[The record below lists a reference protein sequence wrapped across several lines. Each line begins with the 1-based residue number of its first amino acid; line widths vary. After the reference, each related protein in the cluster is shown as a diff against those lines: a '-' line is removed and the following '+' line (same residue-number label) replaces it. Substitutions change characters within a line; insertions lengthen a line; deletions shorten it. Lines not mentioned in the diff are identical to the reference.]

1 MNFFSRIANNFFHSE
16 NLAYT
21 ALRSTIS
28 AQLAGWIDFGTS
40 FAMFSWVH
48 LAPVYATAIGAV
60 MGGVTNCLINYK
72 FTYPNQN
79 CAWNVVI
86 IKFIMVWFGGLLLN
100 AFGTQFL
107 YWVLTKWHWL
117 STIGFKPDGYFT
129 AARLAT
135 ALIVSV
141 FWHFLMQKNFVYKQV
156 AFDKYAEKISLC
168 IFPGLHHHK
177 EKSFD

>member
-1 MNFFSRIANNFFHSE
+1 MNFITKIANNFVHSE
-16 NLAYT
+16 KLAYT

-28 AQLAGWIDFGTS
+28 AQVAGWVDFGTS
-40 FAMFSWVH
+40 FAMFSWVD
-48 LAPVYATAIGAV
+48 LQPFVATAIGAV
-60 MGGVTNCLINYK
+60 MGGLTNCLINYK

-86 IKFIMVWFGGLLLN
+86 VKFIMVWFGGLILN

-107 YWVLTKWHWL
+107 YWVLTRWNWL

-135 ALIVSV
+135 ALLVSV
-141 FWHFLMQKNFVYKQV
+141 FWHFLMQKNFVYKPV
-156 AFDKYAEKISLC
+156 KFDKYAEKISSV
-168 IFPGLHHHK
+168 IFPGLHRHK
-177 EKSFD
+177 EKIL